1 MPLDITIDR
10 SVCMGSGTCSYYA
23 PGVFDLDE
31 EGIAVVVDAAAQ
43 PDDRVVLAAN
53 GCPTRAIALVRDGER
68 IA

>member
-1 MPLDITIDR
+1 MPLAITIDR

-31 EGIAVVVDAAAQ
+31 EGIAVVVDAVAR
-43 PDDRVVLAAN
+43 PEDEIVLAAN
-53 GCPTRAIALVRDGER
+53 GCPTHAITLSRDGER

>member
-31 EGIAVVVDAAAQ
+31 EGIAIVIDAAAQ
-43 PDDRVVLAAN
+43 PDDKIVLAAN
-53 GCPTRAIALVRDGER
+53 GCPTRAIGLVRDGER